1 MSPKLKIGLI
11 IAGSIVGIL
20 VIAFVVLMVIATSMG
35 GRAGTAYESAPSGG
49 WVAEGGGGDYYSP
62 EQPQALVPPPAG
74 VEAERAAYPELMP
87 TMAAVIDVANQQPI
101 ERMIIRNGN
110 VSMAVEDTRA
120 ARQSIE
126 QMVDEMQ
133 GEGAFIVSSNEYGGS
148 PNASPYIDM
157 TIRVPALRFDEA
169 MERITA
175 LAAPGTTPTVS
186 ASGQDVTAE
195 YVDLQARLTSL
206 EAARDRLL
214 ELMRNAQTTEDLLMA
229 EQQLTQ
235 REAEIES
242 IKGQMQYLAQS
253 AALSSISISLQPYI
267 LSQPVDTRW
276 RPAETVRVAFDALI
290 NGLRN
295 FGDFLI
301 YFAIAVL
308 PWLVLFGAIIYGIVR
323 FIMWRVHV
331 GREKKAARASTDQS

>member
-11 IAGSIVGIL
+11 IVGSIVGVL
-20 VIAFVVLMVIATSMG
+20 VLAFVVLVIIGATIG
-35 GRAGTAYESAPSGG
+35 GQASTAYEVMPAAGR
-49 WVAEGGGGDYYSP
+49 VAEGGGGGYYYD
-62 EQPQALVPPPAG
+62 QPQSFQPLPPAY
-74 VEAERAAYPELMP
+74 VEESAAYPELMP
-87 TMAAVIDVANQQPI
+87 TMAAAIDVAYQQPA
-101 ERMIIRNGN
+101 ERMIIRSGN
-110 VSMAVEDTRA
+110 VSMAVEDTRT
-120 ARQSIE
+120 ARQTIE
-126 QMVDEMQ
+126 QMVDEMAS
-133 GEGAFIVSSNEYGGS
+133 EGAFIVSSNEYGGA

-175 LAAPGTTPTVS
+175 LAAPGTNPTVS
-186 ASGQDVTAE
+186 SSGQDVTAE
-195 YVDLQARLTSL
+195 YVDLQARLASL

-214 ELMRNAQTTEDLLMA
+214 ELMRNAETTEDLLMA

-276 RPAETVRVAFDALI
+276 RPAETVREAFEALI
-290 NGLRN
+290 DGLRN
-295 FGDFLI
+295 FGNFLI
-301 YFAIAVL
+301 YFVIAVL
-308 PWLVLFGAIIYGIVR
+308 PWLVFFGAIIYGIVR
-323 FIMWRVHV
+323 LIMWRVRV
-331 GREKKAARASTDQS
+331 GRDKRAARAQNDQS

>member
-1 MSPKLKIGLI
+1 MSPKLKTGLI
-11 IAGSIVGIL
+11 VAGSILGVLVVAFVAL
-20 VIAFVVLMVIATSMG
+20 VIIGAIVGSG
-35 GRAGTAYESAPSGG
+35 GRTAYQSVPAAERVSG
-49 WVAEGGGGDYYSP
+49 EGGGYYP
-62 EQPQALVPPPAG
+62 APQGIQQAPSFG
-74 VEAERAAYPELMP
+74 AESVDYPESMP
-87 TMAAVIDVANQQPI
+87 TMAPAIDVAYQQPV

-110 VSMAVEDTRA
+110 VSMAVEDTRV
-120 ARQSIE
+120 ARQTIE
-126 QMVDEMQ
+126 QMVDEMAD
-133 GEGAFIVSSNEYGGS
+133 EGAFIVSSNEYGGS
-148 PNASPYIDM
+148 PNASPYIDI

-175 LAAPGTTPTVS
+175 LAAPGTSPTVS

-195 YVDLQARLTSL
+195 YVDLQARLASL

-214 ELMRNAQTTEDLLMA
+214 ELMRNAETTEDLLMA

-276 RPAETVRVAFDALI
+276 RPAETVRAAFDALI

-323 FIMWRVHV
+323 FVMWRVRI
-331 GREKKAARASTDQS
+331 GREKRAARAPTNQS